1 MIYAM
6 ADIHGQY
13 DKYIAM
19 LQKINFSDNDVL
31 FVLGDVI
38 DRGSQGMA
46 ILKDMMM
53 RTNVYPIL
61 GNHEY
66 MAITAIPW
74 LMQEITEETVEKI
87 DPEMMQGLIEWMNV
101 GGSSSISEFRGLSR
115 DEQEAILDYL
125 SEFELYDV
133 VEAGGKEYVLVHA
146 GLDNFDEE
154 RSLSNYD
161 LSELL
166 FHRPDYE
173 TKYYKNKYLVTG
185 HTPTRVAYAAE
196 QGVLLEELSSEEYQ
210 DLIFKKN
217 NHIAID
223 CGASFGGKLG
233 CICLDTMEEYYV

>member
-6 ADIHGQY
+6 ADVHGQY

-19 LQKINFSDNDVL
+19 LEKINFSDNDIL

-74 LMQEITEETVEKI
+74 LMQEITEETIEKI

-101 GGSSSISEFRGLSR
+101 GGSSSIIEFRRLSR
-115 DEQEAILDYL
+115 DDQEAILEYL
-125 SEFELYDV
+125 TEFELYET
-133 VEAGGKEYVLVHA
+133 VEVGGKEYVLVHA
-146 GLDNFDEE
+146 GLTNFDEE
-154 RSLSNYD
+154 RSLSSYD
-161 LSELL
+161 SSEVL
-166 FHRPDYE
+166 FQRPDYE
-173 TKYYKNKYLVTG
+173 IKYFKDKYLVTG

-196 QGVLLEELSSEEYQ
+196 RGVLLEELSSDEYQ

-223 CGASFGGKLG
+223 CGSSFGGNLG
-233 CICLDTMEEYYV
+233 CICLDTLEEYYV

>member
-1 MIYAM
+1 M
-6 ADIHGQY
+6 ADIHGRY

-19 LQKINFSDNDVL
+19 LEKINFSDNDIL

-87 DPEMMQGLIEWMNV
+87 DPEMMQGLIEWLNV
-101 GGSSSISEFRGLSR
+101 GGSSSIIEFRRLSR
-115 DEQEAILDYL
+115 DDQEAILEYL
-125 SEFELYDV
+125 TEFELYET
-133 VEAGGKEYVLVHA
+133 VEVGCKEYVLVHA
-146 GLDNFDEE
+146 GLTNFDEE
-154 RSLSNYD
+154 RSLSSYD
-161 LSELL
+161 LSEVL
-166 FHRPDYE
+166 FQRPDYE
-173 TKYYKNKYLVTG
+173 IKYFKDKYLVTG

-196 QGVLLEELSSEEYQ
+196 RSVLLEELSSDEYQ

-223 CGASFGGKLG
+223 CGSSFGGNLG
-233 CICLDTMEEYYV
+233 CICLDTLEEYYV